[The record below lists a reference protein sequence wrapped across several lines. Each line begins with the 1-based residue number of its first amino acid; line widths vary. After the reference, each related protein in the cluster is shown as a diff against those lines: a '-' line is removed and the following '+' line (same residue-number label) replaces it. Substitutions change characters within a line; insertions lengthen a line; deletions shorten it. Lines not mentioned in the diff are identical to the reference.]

1 MSVWDE
7 ARKLAEKLKSQAR
20 SSAVY
25 NKLDQDKS
33 RAGLQV
39 FKPTS
44 NVART
49 IQSVKQDPGQLWIGR
64 ELKNQFAQM
73 KPQDVYRNTAQTFKN
88 VARTSNK
95 PAVKTGASFLGTM
108 SENYSTGFKN
118 IAEGYKNR
126 DLAKLGTGA
135 WKVTAPSLAL
145 ARGLAAA
152 IAGVAGGGLSYLGT
166 KALPNLIQGNPYENA
181 GAGAFTA

>member
-7 ARKLAEKLKSQAR
+7 VKTLAEKLKSQAR

-49 IQSVKQDPGQLWIGR
+49 IQSVKQDPSQLWIGR

-73 KPQDVYRNTAQTFKN
+73 KPQDVYGNTAQTFKN

-108 SENYSTGFKN
+108 SENYSKGFQN

-145 ARGLAAA
+145 ARGPKAAA
-152 IAGVAGGGLSYLGT
+152 IAGVAGGGLS
-166 KALPNLIQGNPYENA
+166 
-181 GAGAFTA
+181 